1 MFDDEIKHIRPAF
14 FGGTVMFFIGCAIG
28 YLLVFPFTFRFLMEY
43 ELSPSINN
51 QINLSSYIG
60 NFTMLVLVMG
70 IVFEMPLL
78 AWLLSSLGILKKH
91 MLTEY
96 RKHALVVLL
105 IGAAFITPS
114 SDPFTLMLVFIP
126 LYVLYE
132 ISIRVVKD

>member
-1 MFDDEIKHIRPAF
+1 
-14 FGGTVMFFIGCAIG
+14 
-28 YLLVFPFTFRFLMEY
+28 MEY

-105 IGAAFITPS
+105 IAAAFITPS